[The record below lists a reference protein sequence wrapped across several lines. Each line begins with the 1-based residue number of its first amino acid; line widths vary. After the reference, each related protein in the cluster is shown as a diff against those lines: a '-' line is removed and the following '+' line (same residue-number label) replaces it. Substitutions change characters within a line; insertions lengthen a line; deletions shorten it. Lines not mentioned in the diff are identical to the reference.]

1 MSIGPRN
8 FFVLIILLL
17 TLWFLYLQRGILTP
31 FILALIFAYILDPL
45 ITYFSKYLKFPRTIS
60 IILVYLILIFSV
72 GFISYI
78 FTKSILGESQNIQK
92 TIISALPSI
101 TKVYNSLPSWTKPL
115 LGSFNVVSSEQ
126 VSKLL
131 AFSPFPFVSG
141 AFFGIINFF
150 IFLFAAFFFLKDG
163 KRMVERGL
171 LLVPNENRVEITILL
186 RRINSVLGGYLR
198 GQLILILTMT
208 IMLFV
213 VLNLLGAK
221 NALTIALFTG
231 IFEIIPFLGPIITT
245 AFSVFLITI
254 SGGYSALHLNLI
266 QTVILTVVVFYV
278 ARLIQD
284 YFIAPYIIG
293 RITKLHPLV
302 ILFSVLAGQYLYG
315 ILGVLLAVPIAA
327 TIKIVLAYVSDKVNT
342 RERGKK
348 QPANLI

>member
-1 MSIGPRN
+1 MNIGPRN
-8 FFVLIILLL
+8 FFVLVILLVV
-17 TLWFLYLQRGILTP
+17 LWFLYLQREILTP
-31 FILALIFAYILDPL
+31 FVLALIFAYIFDPL
-45 ITYFSKYLKFPRTIS
+45 ITFFSKYLKFPRTLS
-60 IILVYLILIFSV
+60 IILVYLILISSV

-78 FTKSILGESQNIQK
+78 FTKSIFGEYQSIQK

-101 TKVYNSLPSWTKPL
+101 ISGYNSLPSWLKPL
-115 LGSFNVVSSEQ
+115 LGSFNTIPSEQ
-126 VSKLL
+126 LPKLL
-131 AFSPFPFVSG
+131 VLSPFPFVSG

-163 KRMVERGL
+163 KRMVERIL
-171 LLVPNENRVEITILL
+171 LLVPNQNRVEITILL

-208 IMLFV
+208 MMLFV

-245 AFSVFLITI
+245 IFSVFLITI
-254 SGGYSALHLNLI
+254 SGGFSSLYLNPI
-266 QTVILTVVVFYV
+266 QTIVVTIVVFYV

-284 YFIAPYIIG
+284 YFISPYIIG
-293 RITKLHPLV
+293 RITKLHPLI
-302 ILFSVLAGQYLYG
+302 ILFSVLAGEHLYG
-315 ILGVLLAVPIAA
+315 ILGVLLAVPVAA
-327 TIKIVLAYVSDKVNT
+327 TIKIILAYVSDKVNT
-342 RERGKK
+342 RERSKK